1 VRLKGHVA
9 LVTGGGTGIG
19 RGISLAFAREGA
31 AVAVNYQKSKDKAE
45 DTVRQIRESGGR
57 AVAIQAD
64 VRREADCKRLV
75 EETVR
80 ESGRLDVL
88 VNNAGWT

>member
-1 VRLKGHVA
+1 MRLKGQVA

-45 DTVRQIRESGGR
+45 ATVRQIRESRGARASPSRPTCAARPTASGWWTRRCGSRGGST
-57 AVAIQAD
+57 
-64 VRREADCKRLV
+64 C
-75 EETVR
+75 
-80 ESGRLDVL
+80 S
-88 VNNAGWT
+88 